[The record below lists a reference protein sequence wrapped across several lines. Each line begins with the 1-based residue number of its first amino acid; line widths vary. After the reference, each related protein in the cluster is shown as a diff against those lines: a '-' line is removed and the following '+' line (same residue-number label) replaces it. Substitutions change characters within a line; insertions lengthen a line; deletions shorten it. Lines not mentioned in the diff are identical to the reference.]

1 MFEKLNDVEKRYEQ
15 VQQMLQRPDIAND
28 QKNFRSLM
36 KELAELEKVV
46 SVFRQYKSMKENLA
60 SSKELLESESDAEM
74 VALAKEEISQIEDEL
89 PAVEKNLK
97 VLLLPKDPNDG
108 KNIILEIRAGAG
120 GDESSLFADELFRA
134 YTHYANDKG
143 WNVNTLATSAGNAGG
158 VKEVIAEVS
167 GESVYSL
174 LKYESGVHRV
184 QRVPKTESQ
193 GRVHT
198 STVTVAVIP
207 EAEEVEVNVD
217 PKDVRV
223 DVQRASG
230 AGGQHINTTD
240 SAVRLT
246 HIPTGL
252 IVYCQDGKSQHAN
265 RDKAFK
271 ILYARLLQME
281 EEKARKEASDE
292 RLAQIGTGDRS
303 ERIRT
308 YNFPQ
313 SRVTDHRIGL
323 TLHSLGQIMQGGFDD
338 VIEPLVTHYQ
348 AEALKRQNES

>member
-1 MFEKLNDVEKRYEQ
+1 
-15 VQQMLQRPDIAND
+15 MLQRPDIAND

-46 SVFRQYKSMKENLA
+46 SVFREFKSMRENLS
-60 SSKELLESESDAEM
+60 SSKELLASESDVEM
-74 VALAKEEISQIEDEL
+74 VALAKEEISELEKDLPEIEQR
-89 PAVEKNLK
+89 LK
-97 VLLLPKDPNDG
+97 LLLLPKDPNDE

-120 GDESSLFADELFRA
+120 GDESSLFAEELYRA
-134 YTHYANDKG
+134 YTHYAQSKG
-143 WNVNTLATSAGNAGG
+143 WSVNGLSTSPGNAGG
-158 VKEVIAEVS
+158 MKEVIAEIS
-167 GESVYSL
+167 GDSVYSL

-217 PKDVRV
+217 PNDVRV

-230 AGGQHINTTD
+230 AGGQHVNTTD

-246 HIPTGL
+246 HIPTG
-252 IVYCQDGKSQHAN
+252 IVVYCQDGKSQHAN

-271 ILYARLLQME
+271 ILYSRILQME

-292 RLAQIGTGDRS
+292 RLSQIGTGDRS

-323 TLHSLGQIMQGGFDD
+323 TTHSLGQIMQGEFDE

-348 AEALKRQNES
+348 AEALKRQSES

>member
-15 VQQMLQRPDIAND
+15 VQQMLQRPDIADD
-28 QKNFRSLM
+28 QKNFRALM

-46 SVFRQYKSMKENLA
+46 TVFRQFKSMKENLA
-60 SSKELLESESDAEM
+60 SSKELLDGESDAEM
-74 VALAKEEISQIEDEL
+74 VALAKEEIAEIEKEL
-89 PAVEKNLK
+89 PEVEQNLK
-97 VLLLPKDPNDG
+97 LLLLPKDPNDE

-120 GDESSLFADELFRA
+120 GDESSLFAEELFRA
-134 YTHYANDKG
+134 YTHFAQGKG
-143 WNVNTLATSAGNAGG
+143 WSVNPLSTSPGNAGG
-158 VKEVIAEVS
+158 MKEVIAEVS
-167 GESVYSL
+167 GDSVYSL

-217 PKDVRV
+217 PNDVRV

-230 AGGQHINTTD
+230 AGGQHVNTTD

-246 HIPTGL
+246 HIPTG
-252 IVYCQDGKSQHAN
+252 IVVYCQDGKSQHAN

-271 ILYARLLQME
+271 ILYSRILQME

-323 TLHSLGQIMQGGFDD
+323 TTHALGQIMQGEFDE

-348 AEALKRQNES
+348 AEALKRQSES